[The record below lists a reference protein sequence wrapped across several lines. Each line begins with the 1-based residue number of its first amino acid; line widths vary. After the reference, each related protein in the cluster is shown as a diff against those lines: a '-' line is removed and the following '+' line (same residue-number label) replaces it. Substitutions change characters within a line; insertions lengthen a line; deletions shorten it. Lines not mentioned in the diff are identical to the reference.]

1 MCSAAMDQPDEA
13 IDAVEP
19 PPPPPPPPPPAL
31 EGGRIFPRNGP
42 RGERCKVCNQM
53 RERATIKA
61 HTESCIYSRK
71 GMLCQQP
78 AWGLLADGQA
88 VNLLV
93 AALPQ
98 QTTRLMLTFLDEV
111 EHIYHQCGHHV
122 SLRPDH
128 RGVMFGIGVNP
139 RTRQRFGP
147 ANAYPVVQ
155 RKVEDLWKHVKELPV
170 IRMAMFAIRK
180 MMEEGDPSVGLR
192 MTFPPSSFDEGGM
205 NCFCSWDYSPV
216 RPGGALDHTAPDA
229 VRHEIK
235 GMNKMPGGCRIMDAA
250 GNATP
255 CPTCTSFDEN
265 RAEQHNACDDC
276 CLHTDK
282 RDRSVTILLGFQ
294 RVMCEASKRA
304 VFCHGYA
311 AWQMK
316 GGMIWIFSG
325 KERHGVWAPPN
336 ADEYWGVAFV
346 KRV

>member
-1 MCSAAMDQPDEA
+1 MLKLFIASVQLVAAAWLVGSWAGACSAAMDQPDEA

-122 SLRPDH
+122 SLCD
-128 RGVMFGIGVNP
+128 
-139 RTRQRFGP
+139 RT
-147 ANAYPVVQ
+147 
-155 RKVEDLWKHVKELPV
+155 
-170 IRMAMFAIRK
+170 
-180 MMEEGDPSVGLR
+180 
-192 MTFPPSSFDEGGM
+192 
-205 NCFCSWDYSPV
+205 
-216 RPGGALDHTAPDA
+216 TA
-229 VRHEIK
+229 
-235 GMNKMPGGCRIMDAA
+235 G
-250 GNATP
+250 
-255 CPTCTSFDEN
+255 
-265 RAEQHNACDDC
+265 
-276 CLHTDK
+276 
-282 RDRSVTILLGFQ
+282 
-294 RVMCEASKRA
+294 
-304 VFCHGYA
+304 
-311 AWQMK
+311 
-316 GGMIWIFSG
+316 
-325 KERHGVWAPPN
+325 
-336 ADEYWGVAFV
+336 
-346 KRV
+346 